1 MAAATRSSPLEVP
14 ETSVG
19 DGAQVSWEDA
29 RRGMWVAPSVSME
42 SLLVLCFWLLQLLP
56 WRNIVER
63 YLQDLAVSLY
73 IMIDAIALNFGC
85 TR

>member
-1 MAAATRSSPLEVP
+1 M
-14 ETSVG
+14 
-19 DGAQVSWEDA
+19 
-29 RRGMWVAPSVSME
+29 APSVSME
-42 SLLVLCFWLLQLLP
+42 SSLVLRFWLLQLLP

-85 TR
+85 TRRQGGEWRKRERQVGR